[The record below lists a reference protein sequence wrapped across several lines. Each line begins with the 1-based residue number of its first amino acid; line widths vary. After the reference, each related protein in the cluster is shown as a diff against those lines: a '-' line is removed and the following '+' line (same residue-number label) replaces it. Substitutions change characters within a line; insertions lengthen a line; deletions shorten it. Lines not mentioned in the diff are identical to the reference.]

1 MKIPPICCVITR
13 LPQAETL
20 KKSEGAAFYE
30 LRLDLLGENWRETA
44 VLLNKPFMA
53 TCRRS
58 AEGGSFKG
66 NEAERI
72 NRLEKAASA
81 GAFMLDIEY
90 STPNLEEV
98 LGRLRPQAK
107 CLLSHHNFTDTPSA
121 AKLKT
126 LLKDMLTHQADIYKV
141 ITTATSINDNIN
153 LLNLTKEIPDKKIVA
168 FAMGEPGILSRI
180 LCPLAGSPFT
190 YASLNDGNKSAS
202 GQMTLA
208 QMIEIYRSVN
218 YANHT

>member
-1 MKIPPICCVITR
+1 MKTPSICCVITR
-13 LPQAETL
+13 LPEAESL

-30 LRLDLLGENWRETA
+30 LRLDLLGESWQETA
-44 VLLNKPFMA
+44 AMLNKPFIA
-53 TCRRS
+53 TCRRA
-58 AEGGSFKG
+58 AEGGSFSG
-66 NEAERI
+66 SEEERI
-72 NRLEKAASA
+72 SRLEKAAAA

-90 STPNLEEV
+90 SSPNLGEI
-98 LGRLRPQAK
+98 LKRLRPQAK

-121 AKLKT
+121 AELKT
-126 LLKDMLTHQADIYKV
+126 LVKDMLTYPADIYKV
-141 ITTATSINDNIN
+141 ITTAASINDNIK
-153 LLNLTKEIPDKKIVA
+153 LLNLIKEMPDKEIVA

-218 YANHT
+218 YENHT

>member
-1 MKIPPICCVITR
+1 MKTPPVCCVITR
-13 LPQAETL
+13 LPEAESL

-30 LRLDLLGENWRETA
+30 LRLDLLDESWREA
-44 VLLNKPFMA
+44 AAMLDKPFMA

-58 AEGGSFKG
+58 AEGGSFNG
-66 NEAERI
+66 SEEERI
-72 NRLEKAASA
+72 GLLEKAAAA

-90 STPNLEEV
+90 STPHVGEV
-98 LGRLRPQAK
+98 LKRLRPQSK
-107 CLLSHHNFTDTPSA
+107 CLVSHHNFADTPSA
-121 AKLKT
+121 GDLKT
-126 LLKDMLTHQADIYKV
+126 LVKDMLNYPADIYKV
-141 ITTATSINDNIN
+141 ITTATSINDNIK
-153 LLNLTKEIPDKKIVA
+153 LLNLIKEIPDKKIVA
-168 FAMGEPGILSRI
+168 FAMGNLGILSRI

-218 YANHT
+218 YENHT